1 MNELKLSI
9 AEFTETIKALRDA
22 ERGRLLTAMLEY
34 ARTGAEP
41 ELSGNE
47 LYTWGAVK
55 AAVDKQRKLYE
66 NKVAG
71 AEKAR
76 AKKLIRVDIN
86 HSDLDINPNQAPR
99 ESTPPAPPL
108 KENIYIQRETTVD
121 PLVNDCNKVI
131 DYLNEVTGSQYKHS
145 DTSRKPIH
153 ARLSDGFT
161 VEDCKKV
168 IRSRWKHWRGT
179 EMQQYMRPDTLFRPS
194 KFEAYLN
201 AGDPISGVNKSRNTL
216 LNYDERSVADVPEL
230 SLDEL

>member
-1 MNELKLSI
+1 M
-9 AEFTETIKALRDA
+9 
-22 ERGRLLTAMLEY
+22 
-34 ARTGAEP
+34 
-41 ELSGNE
+41 
-47 LYTWGAVK
+47 K

-76 AKKLIRVDIN
+76 AKKLISVDIN
-86 HSDLDINPNQAPR
+86 PSGLDINPHQEQR
-99 ESTPPAPPL
+99 ESSPPAPPL
-108 KENIYIQRETTVD
+108 KEKYIYTKREHTVD
-121 PLVNDCNKVI
+121 PLVDDCNKVI

-168 IRSRWKHWRGT
+168 IRNRWKHWQGT

-201 AGDPISGVNKSRNTL
+201 SGDPIRPRDKRNTL
-216 LNYDERSVADVPEL
+216 LNYKEENVSHVNLENISL